1 MLESASSDLVHYFPY
16 APQDKPE
23 WTPLKKALQA
33 PSEKQSAVSFGVFG
47 AVLRSMSSLTERLLD
62 KSAGLTPLIETEL
75 EWLDDNEVEFE
86 ELAEIRDY
94 LLRFPDLLDL
104 IPEVCTTV
112 VQRFGKDAQL
122 SLKVRRDPGL
132 EDGLL
137 ALYVRLKQYDDQ
149 VMDKI
154 EDIRLEYSEELNRR
168 RGWLLITTDF
178 RLVKS

>member
-1 MLESASSDLVHYFPY
+1 MTRARPD
-16 APQDKPE
+16 
-23 WTPLKKALQA
+23 
-33 PSEKQSAVSFGVFG
+33 
-47 AVLRSMSSLTERLLD
+47 
-62 KSAGLTPLIETEL
+62 PLIETEL

-122 SLKVRRDPGL
+122 SLKVHRDPGL

-154 EDIRLEYSEELNRR
+154 EDIRLEYSEECKQNAVDGYLSQP
-168 RGWLLITTDF
+168 IF
-178 RLVKS
+178 VFVKS